1 MGDGTERGDDLF
13 GGSTAPVSA
22 YADSLGGPFTR
33 ERQAAVFDLLRR
45 AEGDPDAIVESSAAL
60 FAVAERSDGARW
72 AAAAALAH
80 AAAARPGDLAID
92 AGRFVELLD
101 ADSDVL
107 REAAASGLSALA
119 RTESVPV
126 DPLFDI
132 VAAGGTGAGDAVDVL
147 GVVAAER
154 PADLPRERVE
164 ALSAVDDPTARAAG
178 AYLETLLASSAGAE
192 PPFEA
197 DRDGFLALGERL
209 RGDFPSS
216 RTNGFTQQSLLHR
229 AIDAFLAD
237 ELGES
242 YRGMEIAQTPMGAQ
256 IVLSVDDPGA
266 VVGPGG
272 ERIESLATT
281 LETDFGLED
290 PQIDVQEA

>member
-1 MGDGTERGDDLF
+1 MGDGTERDDDPF
-13 GGSTAPVSA
+13 EGSTASVSA
-22 YADSLGGPFTR
+22 YADRLDGPFTR

-45 AEGDPDAIVESSAAL
+45 AEGDPDAIVEASAEL

-80 AAAARPGDLAID
+80 AADARPRDLAVD
-92 AGRFVELLD
+92 AGRVAGLLD
-101 ADSDVL
+101 AESDAL
-107 REAAASGLSALA
+107 REAAASGLTSIA

-126 DPLFDI
+126 DPLLDI
-132 VAAGGTGAGDAVDVL
+132 VASGGTGAGDAVDVL

-164 ALSAVDDPTARAAG
+164 ALSAADDPTARAAG
-178 AYLETLLASSAGAE
+178 AYLGTILASSAGAE

-197 DRDGFLALGERL
+197 DLDGFLDFEDRL
-209 RGDFPSS
+209 DDLPNS
-216 RTNGFTQQSLLHR
+216 RANGFTQKSLRRR

-237 ELGES
+237 ELGEI
-242 YRGMEIAQTPMGAQ
+242 YRGTEIVQTPQGTQ
-256 IVLSVDDPGA
+256 IAIDTNDPGA

-272 ERIESLATT
+272 ERIESLAAT
-281 LETDFGLED
+281 LETEFGLED
-290 PQIDVQEA
+290 PQIDVREA